1 MGYQIPSNAHISAL
15 MYKVLEEERAG
26 ARALS
31 SVDALEVARSFA
43 HARTDQPLGP
53 LVYYL
58 TLRVSE
64 LEAKLAT
71 REKKKRKK

>member
-1 MGYQIPSNAHISAL
+1 MGYQIPSNAHIAAL
-15 MYKVLEEERAG
+15 LHKVIEEEKTGIRM
-26 ARALS
+26 LS
-31 SVDALEVARSFA
+31 SAEALEVARSFV

-58 TLRVSE
+58 TQRVSE
-64 LEAKLAT
+64 LEAKLLT